1 MIPDK
6 EIREWLNEVLKE
18 YKVDADEEMR
28 VNREIGILERKKEV
42 WDQYIQHL
50 EKIKDSRIQEVL
62 LLCETEKD
70 ELDEKL
76 RKAEEK
82 RARSILY
89 NTLGDFMDEL

>member
-1 MIPDK
+1 MISDK
-6 EIREWLNEVLKE
+6 EIREWLNKVLKE
-18 YKVDADEEMR
+18 YKVDAGEQVR
-28 VNREIGILERKKEV
+28 VNREIGILERKIAV
-42 WDQYIQHL
+42 WERYIQHL

-70 ELDEKL
+70 ELDKKL
-76 RKAEEK
+76 REAEEK

>member
-6 EIREWLNEVLKE
+6 EIREWLNKVLKE
-18 YKVDADEEMR
+18 YKVDADEEIR
-28 VNREIGILERKKEV
+28 VNREIKILERKIEV
-42 WDQYIQHL
+42 WDKYIQHL
-50 EKIKDSRIQEVL
+50 EKIKDGRIQEVL

-82 RARSILY
+82 TARSILY